1 MDNESFAR
9 DYRSQKN
16 HCYGYKI
23 ELTSI
28 ISIFVGFSHPY
39 IIVHHINFEATLDI
53 VAIAIVIFIE
63 HHTLTRRQ
71 LIVKH
76 FH

>member
-39 IIVHHINFEATLDI
+39 IIVHHINFEPTLNI
-53 VAIAIVIFIE
+53 VTIFIVIFIE